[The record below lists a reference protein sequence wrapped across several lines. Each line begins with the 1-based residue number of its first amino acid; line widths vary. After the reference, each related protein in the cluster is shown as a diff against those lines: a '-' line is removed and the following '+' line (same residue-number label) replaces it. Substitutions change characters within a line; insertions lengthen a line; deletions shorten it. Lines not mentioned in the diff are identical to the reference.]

1 MQGLMGHQ
9 QENWERIAWI
19 KLGVGRVKLIQ
30 NANIHFSVETG
41 RQASL
46 KDRLSGRER
55 NGTVLMMV
63 LFADDRILYVGLI
76 LRGRWFGAKLWYI
89 AQHDSEIGNVR
100 IF

>member
-1 MQGLMGHQ
+1 M
-9 QENWERIAWI
+9 
-19 KLGVGRVKLIQ
+19 
-30 NANIHFSVETG
+30 
-41 RQASL
+41 
-46 KDRLSGRER
+46 
-55 NGTVLMMV
+55 LMMV